1 MTGGPNGANDA
12 FDEALQL
19 PPASASMALAVY
31 RLEAISRAIHRTY
44 RRKSR
49 KGQGAASA
57 RLKAYAHFRSKA
69 YLLLSHYVEHG
80 LQEAFKWLLAVHGA
94 SPKRTR
100 IPLQQNPFHWGLLAM
115 TASAGVFMSPNKLR
129 QLAMELQA
137 AHAEGVPEKRL
148 ERYLRDRK
156 RGARHEAMREF
167 LGRLERRSARTS
179 RE

>member
-12 FDEALQL
+12 SEEALQL
-19 PPASASMALAVY
+19 PLASASMALAVY

-44 RRKSR
+44 RRKST
-49 KGQGAASA
+49 GQGAASA

-94 SPKRTR
+94 SPKRAR
-100 IPLQQNPFHWGLLAM
+100 ISLQQNPFHWGLLAM

-137 AHAEGVPEKRL
+137 AHVEGVPEKRL
-148 ERYLRDRK
+148 ESYLRDRK
-156 RGARHEAMREF
+156 RRARHEAMGEF
-167 LGRLERRSARTS
+167 LSGLERRSVRTS